1 MKTIMKPIYTPHV
14 LLCTVTLFAIVS
26 SSKLVAQEFTNHSYQ
41 VVSGSFTWNQAEAD
55 AELRGGHL
63 ATLTSQA
70 EANYVQSLGILSA
83 IPGQAF
89 WLGAS
94 DQLQEGT
101 WTWVTGE
108 PFSFALWAG
117 GEPNDMGGEDYLAS
131 TDIVNAPV
139 WNDWGRADMA
149 FSNYILEIDRPC
161 WVSIAVS
168 KVKVTQHVWPGR
180 NYILESSTDLVTWV
194 PTGPQFTAV
203 SGSIVTEFD
212 VDVTGR
218 FFRLREV
225 P

>member
-1 MKTIMKPIYTPHV
+1 MKPSYAPHM
-14 LLCTVTLFAIVS
+14 LFCTVALFAIVS
-26 SSKLVAQEFTNHSYQ
+26 GSKLAAQEFTNHSYQ
-41 VVSGSFTWNQAEAD
+41 VVSGSFTWNQAKGD

-70 EANYVQSLGILSA
+70 EANHVQSLGILGA
-83 IPGQAF
+83 IPGEAF

-94 DQLQEGT
+94 DELQEGT

-108 PFSFALWAG
+108 PFSFALWAS
-117 GEPNDMGGEDYLAS
+117 GEPNNGVSGNEDYLAS
-131 TDIVNAPV
+131 TDTVNAPV
-139 WNDWGRADMA
+139 WNDWGGAN
-149 FSNYILEIDRPC
+149 SVLSYYILEIDHPC
-161 WVSIAVS
+161 WVSIAIS
-168 KVKVTQHVWPGR
+168 KVKVTQHVVLGR
-180 NYILESSTDLVTWV
+180 NYILESSTNLVTWV

-203 SGSIVTEFD
+203 SQSIVTEFD